1 MRNLIGMLIGAAI
14 DRKDGD
20 SGIKGA
26 IIGTIAQSAVKL
38 ALPLAV
44 TYAVGW
50 GVLHLVRKVIEM
62 DSDDSPIDLTPP
74 HAPAT

>member
-14 DRKDGD
+14 DREDGD

-26 IIGTIAQSAVKL
+26 IIGSVAQSAVKL
-38 ALPLAV
+38 AIPLAI

-50 GVLHLVRKVIEM
+50 GVLHLVRKIIEI
-62 DSDDSPIDLTPP
+62 DSDDSPIDLTP
-74 HAPAT
+74 ANASAT